1 MYAQYT
7 AHANEL
13 DMRFIESLKTLFGEC
28 EIEITIREI
37 PPKEGHSS
45 PLDETLIIEYADPS
59 EPPIITEISSINMPS

>member
-13 DMRFIESLKTLFGEC
+13 DMRFIESIKSLFGER

-37 PPKEGHSS
+37 PEKTRDSY

-59 EPPIITEISSINMPS
+59 EPPIVTEISSLNMQP